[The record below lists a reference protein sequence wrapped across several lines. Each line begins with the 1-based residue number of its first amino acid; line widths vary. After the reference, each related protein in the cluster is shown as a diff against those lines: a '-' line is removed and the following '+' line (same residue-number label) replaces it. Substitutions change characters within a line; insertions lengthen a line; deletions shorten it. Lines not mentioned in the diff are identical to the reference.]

1 MASDKPLSNELVEKY
16 LDDHQDFAKSYF
28 ERKATSS
35 MVDNWM
41 SSRSHRPGSRAM
53 QVNHLQRDLIKP
65 QLILK
70 ADGDFKNDKLNSIF
84 GPARDERKRSAP
96 RRKSS
101 FRDLDEKELFM
112 ELIRDIAN
120 ELDINMLSHKIL
132 VNVSILTNADR
143 CSLFLVRGSR
153 GNKVLVSK
161 LFDVTSESTVE
172 DSIRSEDD
180 EICVPLGVG
189 IAGHTAATGETIN
202 INDAY
207 SDPRFNSEVDK
218 TTGYRTHS
226 ILCMPIKSHDGEVIG
241 VAQII
246 NKKSGE
252 HHFTQKDEEVF
263 RNYLTFCGIGITNA
277 QLFEISVQEYNR
289 NQILLQL
296 ARGVFEEQS
305 NLDTCVHNI
314 MVEVQ
319 QLLDVERCMVFLM
332 DEACETQET
341 IFSKVF
347 DLHPGAADDTVPKTS
362 KTHWSMNNSIA
373 SLVASSGK
381 ALNIPDAY
389 ADSQFNPEGDIESG
403 FKTKSILCM
412 PIFDRQQ
419 KIVGVAQLLNK
430 NSGKPFSEGDENLF
444 EAFAI
449 FCGLGI
455 HNALMYEQACKLL
468 AKQCVAMEVLSY
480 HASAQQ
486 SEVDKILGQ
495 EIPSADDF
503 KLYTFEFSDFELTD
517 DETILAS
524 IRLMQELDFMNAV
537 HTKQLTLC
545 RWLLSV
551 KKNYRAVIYHNWRHA
566 FNVAQSMFT
575 MITTGNMKR
584 FFTDLEVF
592 ALVIACY
599 CHDLD
604 HRGTNN
610 AFQTKTESPLAQ
622 LYGTSTMEHHHFDH
636 CIMILNSE
644 GNNIFEELSPDDYR
658 TTIKVLEHAI
668 LSTDLALYF
677 QKRGTFEQIVHSDSS
692 DWTTP
697 PNREI
702 LRAMMMTACDV
713 AAITKPWEVQQ
724 QVAELVASEF
734 FEQGDMERFQL
745 NSEPIPMMD
754 RKKKDELPKMQV
766 GFIDF
771 ICIPVYKLFYDL
783 EPCLKPL
790 YDGCINNKNNWLAL
804 ADKNTQEVED
814 STKTSPKEDNS
825 EANANQKDLAAEKN
839 DEIATPERKV
849 SQKKYSTSE
858 GKVRNKDKKSKTCN
872 IL

>member
-1 MASDKPLSNELVEKY
+1 MANGAPLNNDLVEKY
-16 LDDHQDFAKSYF
+16 LDDHHDFAKSYF
-28 ERKATSS
+28 ERKATSA

-53 QVNHLQRDLIKP
+53 QVNHLQRDSTKP
-65 QLILK
+65 QIILK
-70 ADGDFKNDKLNSIF
+70 TDGKLNSIF
-84 GPARDERKRSAP
+84 GLACDGRKPSVP
-96 RRKSS
+96 RRKSNLE
-101 FRDLDEKELFM
+101 DLDEKELFM

-132 VNVSILTNADR
+132 VNVSILTNSDR

-153 GNKVLVSK
+153 ENKVLVSK
-161 LFDVTSESTVE
+161 LFDVTSESTLDE
-172 DSIRSEDD
+172 AIRSEED
-180 EICVPLGVG
+180 EICVPLEVG

-202 INDAY
+202 IKDAY
-207 SDPRFNSEVDK
+207 SDPRFNPEIDK
-218 TTGYRTHS
+218 ATGYRTHS

-252 HHFTQKDEEVF
+252 HQFTQKDEKVF

-277 QLFEISVQEYNR
+277 QLFEISVQEYKR

-296 ARGVFEEQS
+296 ARGIFEEQS
-305 NLDTCVHNI
+305 NLDICVHNI
-314 MVEVQ
+314 MVEAQ
-319 QLLDVERCMVFLM
+319 ELLDVERCMVFLI
-332 DEACETQET
+332 DDSGENHEV
-341 IFSKVF
+341 IFSKAF
-347 DLHPGAADDTVPKTS
+347 DLHPGAIEETGPMTS
-362 KTHWSMNNSIA
+362 KTHWSMNTGIA
-373 SLVASSGK
+373 ALVASNGK
-381 ALNIPDAY
+381 AVNIPDAY
-389 ADSQFNPEGDIESG
+389 ADSRFNPEADVESG

-412 PIFDRQQ
+412 PIFDTQQ

-430 NSGKPFSEGDENLF
+430 NSGKPFTEGDENLF

-468 AKQCVAMEVLSY
+468 AKQSVAMEVLSY
-480 HASAQQ
+480 HASAQPA
-486 SEVDKILGQ
+486 EVDKIMIQ
-495 EIPSADDF
+495 EVSSADYF

-517 DETILAS
+517 DDTVVAS
-524 IRLMQELDFMNAV
+524 IRMMLELDFMNAV
-537 HTKQLTLC
+537 HTKQRTLC
-545 RWLLSV
+545 QWLLSV
-551 KKNYRAVIYHNWRHA
+551 KKNYRPVIYHNWRHA

-575 MITTGNMKR
+575 MITTGNMRR
-584 FFTDLEVF
+584 FFSDLEVF
-592 ALVIACY
+592 ALIVACY

-658 TTIKVLEHAI
+658 LTIKVLEHAI

-677 QKRGTFEQIVHSDSS
+677 QKRGSFEKIVHSDTV
-692 DWTTP
+692 DWSEDS
-697 PNREI
+697 NREL

-713 AAITKPWEVQQ
+713 AAITKPWEIQQ

-734 FEQGDMERFQL
+734 FEQGDLERFQL
-745 NSEPIPMMD
+745 KSEPIPMMD
-754 RKKKDELPKMQV
+754 RKKKDDLPKMQV

-771 ICIPVYKLFYDL
+771 ICMPVYKLFYDL

-790 YDGCINNKNNWLAL
+790 YDGCVDNKNNWQAL
-804 ADKNTQEVED
+804 ADKHNEEAMNE
-814 STKTSPKEDNS
+814 SKKTSNKENNS
-825 EANANQKDLAAEKN
+825 KANSKNSATEKDDKLVSPESKMSETENLTRGLNNKN
-839 DEIATPERKV
+839 KE
-849 SQKKYSTSE
+849 
-858 GKVRNKDKKSKTCN
+858 NKKSKTCS